1 MTKEI
6 TTEVIKNFRADFAE
20 TVKDL
25 EKKYGFVIDLG
36 NIRYDPEHFSSKL
49 EVTLSSVNPNKK
61 YEDTFKAFYKLYGLE
76 ESYLGKE
83 FKSNGIN
90 LTFIGLDNKKRNY
103 PCICNGS
110 NGKQYKLSIDQL
122 KLYLSKS
129 WQDKKLVVNYKSK
142 QWNTIKR

>member
-1 MTKEI
+1 MTEQI
-6 TTEVIKNFRADFAE
+6 TTEVIKNFRADFAQA
-20 TVKDL
+20 VKDL
-25 EKKYGFVIDLG
+25 EQKYGFKIDLG
-36 NIRYDPEHFSSKL
+36 NIKYDSEHFSSKL

-61 YEDTFKAFYKLYGLE
+61 YEEAFESLHKLYGLE
-76 ESYLGKE
+76 ESYLGKV

-122 KLYLSKS
+122 KLHLN
-129 WQDKKLVVNYKSK
+129 QVL
-142 QWNTIKR
+142 TR